1 MSSRTGVKVFAQFFG
16 MSPEAYRELAPDLRG
31 LDEAEYEDGKV
42 EIMHEGRLP
51 RLPALMERV
60 RGLLAPGRKGYVDVI
75 DHDANVLSRYVIDQE
90 GVTCAT
96 VPLDDAVP
104 AYSWSG

>member
-16 MSPEAYRELAPDLRG
+16 LGPEACRELAPDLRR
-31 LDEAEYEDGKV
+31 LDEVEFADGKV

-51 RLPALMERV
+51 QLPALMERV
-60 RGLLAPGRKGYVDVI
+60 RGLLPEGGKGYVDVI
-75 DHDANVLSRYVIDQE
+75 DQDAGVLSRYVIDRE
-90 GVTCAT
+90 GVACKE